1 LQRLDCFAA
10 IAPRNDGEAI
20 PITANLI
27 QLQQADSGHAHM
39 NLSELCIRRPVMTT
53 LMTASIIAFGVFGFR
68 LLPVS
73 ALPKVDFPTI
83 QVTATLPGASADTMA
98 ASVAGPIERQLS
110 TVAGI
115 SSMSSSSSQGTT
127 SITIQFDLNRS
138 IDGAALDVQTALTIA
153 QRRLPVEML
162 IPPSFRKVNPAD
174 FPVLFVS
181 LSSETLPL
189 STVNEY
195 GDITIGQTLSQIPG
209 VAQVLIYGTQKFAIR
224 VQADPEAAAA
234 RGLSLEDIRAA
245 VSRANSSTP
254 VGTLN
259 GPKQDIAIQASGQL
273 NKAIDYRQVVV
284 AWRNGSP
291 VKLDEVARIYDS
303 VENDKIATWFNG
315 TRSIVLAIQKQP
327 DANTV
332 AVVDA
337 VRAKLPSL
345 RAQIPPSITMDVTLD
360 RSVSVRESV
369 ADVEETLLIAV
380 GLVIVVIFLFLRSA
394 SATFIPALAVPI
406 SVLGTCAVMYALDYS
421 INNMTLL
428 ALTLS
433 VGFVVDDAIVML
445 ENIMRHIEEGMKPYE
460 AALKGAREIGFTI
473 LSITFSLIAVFI
485 PVLLMGGIVGR
496 VFREF
501 AVTISVAIIV
511 SGFVS
516 LTLTPMLC
524 ARVLKAHDPHHK
536 PNFVLRWFEAAFD
549 ASLRGYE
556 WALDRVLAYKS
567 IMLVVTLATLGLTVW
582 LYMIVPKG
590 FFPQEDTGFLS
601 GTTEA
606 ATDTSF
612 EAMGAR
618 QKVLADI
625 LRADP
630 AVEFVNSTVG
640 SGGPNPTAN
649 YGRLFIGLKPKN
661 ERDAAQVVMARLR
674 QKALQVPGL
683 QAFFQSIQNLNI
695 GGRPSKSQYQYTLQ
709 SGDTDSLYRVA
720 PEMRDRIA
728 KVQGL
733 QDVTTDLYIK
743 NPQLT
748 VEIDREK
755 AAVYGVTAD
764 QIRNQLFNAYGA
776 RQVGTIY
783 MPSNDYQIILEV
795 QPKFR
800 VDPTDLSKLYVKTT
814 NNQTIPLDAVARMV
828 PTVGPLQINHQGQQ
842 PAVTISFNLAPGTSL
857 GYAVDQITRIEQ
869 DSNLPATI
877 ATGFSGTA
885 QVFQDSLRG
894 QGVLILAAVFAAF
907 VILGILY
914 ESFIHPITIISGLPS
929 AGIGAILTLMLF
941 KMELSVI
948 AMIGIVM
955 LVGIV
960 KKNAIM
966 MVDFAIERRT
976 VGLSAEHAIR
986 EAALLRFRP
995 IMMTTFAAIF
1005 GTLPIALGAGAGA
1018 ELRQPLGVAVVGGL
1032 LVSQLLTL
1040 FITPVIYI
1048 YLDRIDRRLKRRL
1061 DPTLQDTPDVEPP
1074 RVAAAE

>member
-1 LQRLDCFAA
+1 
-10 IAPRNDGEAI
+10 
-20 PITANLI
+20 
-27 QLQQADSGHAHM
+27 M

-127 SITIQFDLNRS
+127 SITIQFDLNRN
-138 IDGAALDVQTALTIA
+138 IAGAALDVQTALPTA
-153 QRRLPVEML
+153 HRRLPVEML

-181 LSSETLPL
+181 LSSDTLPL
-189 STVNEY
+189 SAVNEY
-195 GDITIGQTLSQIPG
+195 GDITIGQAISQIPG
-209 VAQVLIYGTQKFAIR
+209 VAQVLIYGAQKFAIR

-245 VSRANSSTP
+245 VTRANSSTP

-259 GPKQDIAIQASGQL
+259 GPKQDIAIQASGQI
-273 NKAIDYRQVVV
+273 NKAVDYRQVVV

-345 RAQIPPSITMDVTLD
+345 RAQVPPSVTMNVTLD

-369 ADVEETLLIAV
+369 TDVEETLLIAV

-501 AVTISVAIIV
+501 AVTISVAILV

-536 PNFVLRWFEAAFD
+536 PNVVLRWFEAMFD
-549 ASLRGYE
+549 AWIRAYE
-556 WALDRVLAYKS
+556 WSLDRVLAYKS
-567 IMLVVTLATLGLTVW
+567 IMLLVTFATLGLTVW

-612 EAMGAR
+612 QAMGAR

-625 LRADP
+625 LQADP

-649 YGRLFIGLKPKN
+649 YGRLFIGLKPKA
-661 ERDAAQVVMARLR
+661 EREPAPVVMARLR

-709 SGDTDSLYRVA
+709 SGDTESLYRLA
-720 PEMRDRIA
+720 PEMREKIA
-728 KVQGL
+728 KVPGL

-800 VDPTDLSKLYVKTT
+800 VDPTDLSKLYVKTAD
-814 NNQTIPLDAVARMV
+814 NRTIPLDAVAKMV
-828 PTVGPLQINHQGQQ
+828 PSVGPLQINHQGQQ
-842 PAVTISFNLAPGTSL
+842 PAVTISFNLQPGTSL

-960 KKNAIM
+960 KKHAIM
-966 MVDFAIERRT
+966 MVDFAVERRT
-976 VGLSAEHAIR
+976 HGLSAEHAIR
-986 EAALLRFRP
+986 EAALMRFRP

-1018 ELRQPLGVAVVGGL
+1018 ELRQPLGVSVVGGL